1 MATIGIPR
9 ALAYYI
15 YFPFWKTYFE
25 ELGHEVI
32 ESSPTTRAILDQ
44 GIKDTVSDACIPI
57 KVFHGHV
64 EDLKDKVDYIF
75 VPRLVSMR
83 KYGDFG
89 TETLCP
95 KFLGLPDMLAA
106 SINDLS
112 PVLEVRLDLKKG
124 KSELFKVYSEL
135 GKKLGAD
142 FFLIYRAFRRASK
155 VQKNYEEM
163 LQRGIMPDLAMQ
175 QVLDGSYNKAVLVGC
190 ENYVS
195 NKKARNAKSG
205 LGQPGYSVGNN
216 PCSLAVVGY
225 PYAIYDP
232 YINVGLISALAHE
245 GVSVYTQ
252 DMLSD
257 RELHSQAFKLDK
269 DMFWYFSNRVV
280 QGALYYMDV
289 KPVDGM
295 IHITAFACGP
305 DSIVDK
311 FLEIEAKRRGMPYMA
326 ITIDEHTG
334 EAGMRTRMEAFL
346 DMLEYRRRKRES

>member
-1 MATIGIPR
+1 MARIGIPR

-25 ELGHEVI
+25 ELGHQVV

-44 GIKDTVSDACIPI
+44 GIKNTVSDACIPI
-57 KVFHGHV
+57 KVYHGHV
-64 EDLKDKVDYIF
+64 EDLKDRVDYIF
-75 VPRLVSMR
+75 IPRLVSMR
-83 KYGDFG
+83 KFGDFG
-89 TETLCP
+89 TETMCP

-112 PVLEVRLDLKKG
+112 PVLEARLDLKKG

-135 GKKLGAD
+135 GKRLGAD
-142 FFLIYRAFRRASK
+142 FFQICRAFRRASK
-155 VQKNYEEM
+155 VQKDYEQL
-163 LQRGIMPDLAMQ
+163 LQRGIMPDMAMQ
-175 QVLDGSYNKAVLVGC
+175 QVLAGSY
-190 ENYVS
+190 
-195 NKKARNAKSG
+195 KKAALAGSPIG
-205 LGQPGYSVGNN
+205 HN
-216 PCSLAVVGY
+216 PYSLAVVGY
-225 PYAIYDP
+225 PYAIYDH
-232 YINVGLISALAHE
+232 YINVGLISALAHD
-245 GVSVYTQ
+245 GVRVYTQ
-252 DMLSD
+252 DMLSN
-257 RELHSQAFKLDK
+257 RQLKSQSFKLDK

-311 FLEIEAKRRGMPYMA
+311 FLEIESKRRGLPYMA

-334 EAGMRTRMEAFL
+334 EAGMQTRVEAFL
-346 DMLEYRRRKRES
+346 DMLEYRRKKLES

>member
-1 MATIGIPR
+1 MARIGIPR

-25 ELGHEVI
+25 ELGHQVV

-44 GIKDTVSDACIPI
+44 GIKNTVSDACIPI
-57 KVFHGHV
+57 KVYHGHV
-64 EDLKDKVDYIF
+64 EDLKDRVDYIF
-75 VPRLVSMR
+75 IPRLVSMR
-83 KYGDFG
+83 KFGDFG
-89 TETLCP
+89 TETMCP

-112 PVLEVRLDLKKG
+112 PVLEARLDLKKG

-135 GKKLGAD
+135 GKRLGAD
-142 FFLIYRAFRRASK
+142 FFQICRAFRRASK
-155 VQKNYEEM
+155 VQKDYEQL
-163 LQRGIMPDLAMQ
+163 LQRGIMPDMAMQ
-175 QVLDGSYNKAVLVGC
+175 KVLAGSY
-190 ENYVS
+190 
-195 NKKARNAKSG
+195 KKAALAG
-205 LGQPGYSVGNN
+205 PIGHN
-216 PCSLAVVGY
+216 PYSLAVVGY
-225 PYAIYDP
+225 PYAIYDH

-245 GVSVYTQ
+245 GVRVYTQ
-252 DMLSD
+252 DMLSN
-257 RELHSQAFKLDK
+257 RQLKSQSFKLDK

-305 DSIVDK
+305 DSMVDK
-311 FLEIEAKRRGMPYMA
+311 FLEIEAKRRGLPYMA

-334 EAGMRTRMEAFL
+334 EAGMQTRVEAFL
-346 DMLEYRRRKRES
+346 DMLEYRRKKLES

>member
-1 MATIGIPR
+1 MARIGIPR

-25 ELGHEVI
+25 ELGHQVV

-44 GIKDTVSDACIPI
+44 GIKNTVSDACIPI
-57 KVFHGHV
+57 KVYHGHV
-64 EDLKDKVDYIF
+64 EDLKDRVDYIF
-75 VPRLVSMR
+75 IPRLVSMR
-83 KYGDFG
+83 KFGDFG
-89 TETLCP
+89 TETMCP

-112 PVLEVRLDLKKG
+112 PVLEARLDLKKG

-135 GKKLGAD
+135 GKRLGAE
-142 FFLIYRAFRRASK
+142 FFQICRAFRRASK
-155 VQKNYEEM
+155 VQKDYEQL
-163 LQRGIMPDLAMQ
+163 LQRGIMPDMAMQ
-175 QVLDGSYNKAVLVGC
+175 QVLAGSY
-190 ENYVS
+190 
-195 NKKARNAKSG
+195 KKAALAGSPIG
-205 LGQPGYSVGNN
+205 HN
-216 PCSLAVVGY
+216 PYSLAVVGY
-225 PYAIYDP
+225 PYAIYDH
-232 YINVGLISALAHE
+232 YINVGLISALAHD
-245 GVSVYTQ
+245 GVRVYTQ
-252 DMLSD
+252 DMLSN
-257 RELHSQAFKLDK
+257 RQLKSQSFKLDK

-311 FLEIEAKRRGMPYMA
+311 FLEIEAKRRGLPYMA

-334 EAGMRTRMEAFL
+334 EAGMQTRVEAFL
-346 DMLEYRRRKRES
+346 DMLEYRRKKLES

>member
-15 YFPFWKTYFE
+15 YFPFWKTYLE
-25 ELGHEVI
+25 ELGHEVV

-124 KSELFKVYSEL
+124 KRELFKVYSDL
-135 GKKLGAD
+135 GKKLGAN

-155 VQKNYEEM
+155 VQKNYEQM

-175 QVLDGSYNKAVLVGC
+175 QVLAGSYKKVALAGC
-190 ENYVS
+190 ENEEPRIKES
-195 NKKARNAKSG
+195 D
-205 LGQPGYSVGNN
+205 LGQATFPIGDN

-232 YINVGLISALAHE
+232 YINVGLISALDDE
-245 GVSVYTQ
+245 GVRVYTQ

-257 RELHSQAFKLDK
+257 RQLHSQSFKLDK

-311 FLEIEAKRRGMPYMA
+311 FLEIEAKRRGLPYMA

-346 DMLEYRRRKRES
+346 DMLEYRRKKRES